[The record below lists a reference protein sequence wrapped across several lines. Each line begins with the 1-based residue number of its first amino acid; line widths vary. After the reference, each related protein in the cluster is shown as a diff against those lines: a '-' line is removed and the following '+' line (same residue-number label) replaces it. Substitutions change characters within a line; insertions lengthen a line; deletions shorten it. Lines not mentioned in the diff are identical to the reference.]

1 MSVSIDQM
9 SQQFSR
15 SQMELAE
22 QRRTELGQDGFLRL
36 MTEQLKYQDP
46 LSPLDNAEFV
56 SQMAQ
61 FSSVK
66 GLQDLQTSFNTL
78 ANNMTANQGLQ
89 AASLIGHDA
98 LIPAD
103 RGSYDGDS
111 AVEGAVWAD
120 GPGWVVV
127 EVKDAAGNL
136 VRRVSVEAS
145 TQGDTP
151 FSWDGTDQSGA
162 PMPAGEY
169 SFKASFIDSGGQMSD
184 AIPMLSGRIDSVVL
198 SSQGLVLNLA
208 GLGPVPLSAVRRIG

>member
-1 MSVSIDQM
+1 MSVSLEQM
-9 SQQFSR
+9 SQQFTR
-15 SQMELAE
+15 TQMEQAE
-22 QRRTELGQDGFLRL
+22 RQRTELGQDAFLRL

-66 GLQDLQTSFNTL
+66 GLQELQTSFNTL

-89 AASLIGHDA
+89 AAALIGHDA

-103 RGSYDGDS
+103 RGSYDGDTP
-111 AVEGAVWAD
+111 VDGAVWAD

-136 VRRVSVEAS
+136 VRRVSVEAT
-145 TQGDTP
+145 TQGDTA

-162 PMPAGEY
+162 PVPAGEY

>member
-1 MSVSIDQM
+1 MSVSLDQM
-9 SQQFSR
+9 SQQFTR
-15 SQMELAE
+15 TQMEQAE
-22 QRRTELGQDGFLRL
+22 RRRTELGQDAFLRL

-66 GLQDLQTSFNTL
+66 GLQELQTSFNTL

-89 AASLIGHDA
+89 AAALIGHNA

-103 RGSYDGDS
+103 HGTYDGDS
-111 AVEGAVWAD
+111 AVEGAVFAD

-127 EVKDAAGNL
+127 EVKDAEGNL
-136 VRRVSVEAS
+136 VRRVSVEAT
-145 TQGDTP
+145 TQGDTS

-162 PMPAGEY
+162 PLPAGEY
-169 SFKASFIDSGGQMSD
+169 SFAASFIDSSGQMQE
-184 AIPMLSGRIDSVVL
+184 AVPMLSGRIDSVVL